1 MSTNKIKISDLDF
14 DQIKTNLKAFLTAQS
29 EYTDYDFE
37 GSGLSVLL
45 DVLAYNTHYNA
56 MYTNLAFNEMF
67 LDSASKR
74 NSIVSI
80 ANNFGYL
87 PVSRRA
93 PIAVIKMVV
102 PKGTSNNITLVLP
115 KYSAF
120 SSTINNIKYNFYTI
134 IEYSGGLV
142 GTNFEINN
150 IQLVEGTPVVE
161 KFTIFESSDSMM
173 MLNNTNIDTSTI
185 KVTVQDVAESFTS
198 TMYSFVDNMVT
209 LTDTSKVYFVKE
221 TEDSKYKVYFG
232 KNNLGYE
239 PGIGS
244 VVTVEYMTTNGST
257 GNGVKLFSYAGTT
270 LASGIGVP
278 IITLTSASV
287 GGKDIES
294 NDEIKYNV
302 SHKFRTQDR
311 AVTADDYVSIIKSD
325 YGAVD
330 AITCWGGETA
340 NPPVYG
346 KVYIAIKPTGAYA
359 LTATQRTYIRDTILK
374 PKAVIGIYPE
384 LVDPEYI
391 IVQLNVKFYY
401 NANMTNKSSTQ
412 LESLVRQSIADYN
425 TSNLLKFGG
434 ALRQSRLSRSIDDT
448 DNSITN
454 SVISMHLRKIVTV
467 VYNTTAQYIVA
478 FNNPI
483 PQAGFGEEY
492 IMSTGFYITLDTDRK
507 TYYMDDDGL
516 GSLRLFYY
524 NDTTQAKVIV
534 NAEFGSVDYTSGLIT
549 VYSAFITGLVGS
561 NLEFIVTQ
569 RNENV
574 LAKYNQIVDI
584 RSDVDNI
591 TVTAI
596 QENTQM

>member
-87 PVSRRA
+87 PVSKTASRA
-93 PIAVIKMVV
+93 TIRMVV
-102 PKGTSNNITLVLP
+102 PKGTSTNSTLTLP

-120 SSTINNIKYNFYTI
+120 SSTINGIKYNFYTI
-134 IEYSGGLV
+134 KEYTSGIV
-142 GTNFEINN
+142 IGTNYDIPN

-173 MLNNTNIDTSTI
+173 MLNNTNIDTSTL

-244 VVTVEYMTTNGST
+244 VVTIEYMTTNGST
-257 GNGVKLFSYAGTT
+257 ANGIKLFSYAGTT

-346 KVYIAIKPTGAYA
+346 KVYIAIKPTNAYV
-359 LTATQRTYIRDTILK
+359 LTATQRNYIRDTILK

-391 IVQLNVKFYY
+391 TAQLDVKFYY
-401 NANMTNKSSTQ
+401 NANMTNKSSAQ

-425 TSNLLKFGG
+425 ATNLFKFGG
-434 ALRQSRLSRSIDDT
+434 TLRQSRLSRSIDDS
-448 DNSITN
+448 DIGITN
-454 SVISMHLRKIVTV
+454 SVISMHLRKSIPV

-492 IMSTGFYITLDTDRK
+492 IMSTGFYITSETDRK
-507 TYYMDDDGL
+507 TYYIDDDGL

-524 NDTTQAKVIV
+524 NELTHAKIIID
-534 NAEFGSVDYTSGLIT
+534 AEFGSVDYISGLIT
-549 VYSAFITGLVGS
+549 IYSAFITGLVGS
-561 NLEFIVTQ
+561 DLEFIVTH

-574 LAKYNQIVDI
+574 LAKYNQIIEINTNYV
-584 RSDVDNI
+584 NI
-591 TVTAI
+591 TAI

>member
-1 MSTNKIKISDLDF
+1 
-14 DQIKTNLKAFLTAQS
+14 
-29 EYTDYDFE
+29 
-37 GSGLSVLL
+37 
-45 DVLAYNTHYNA
+45 
-56 MYTNLAFNEMF
+56 
-67 LDSASKR
+67 
-74 NSIVSI
+74 
-80 ANNFGYL
+80 
-87 PVSRRA
+87 
-93 PIAVIKMVV
+93 
-102 PKGTSNNITLVLP
+102 
-115 KYSAF
+115 
-120 SSTINNIKYNFYTI
+120 
-134 IEYSGGLV
+134 
-142 GTNFEINN
+142 
-150 IQLVEGTPVVE
+150 
-161 KFTIFESSDSMM
+161 
-173 MLNNTNIDTSTI
+173 
-185 KVTVQDVAESFTS
+185 
-198 TMYSFVDNMVT
+198 
-209 LTDTSKVYFVKE
+209 
-221 TEDSKYKVYFG
+221 
-232 KNNLGYE
+232 
-239 PGIGS
+239 
-244 VVTVEYMTTNGST
+244 MTTNGST

-391 IVQLNVKFYY
+391 TAQLDVKFYY
-401 NANMTNKSSTQ
+401 NANMTNKSSAQ

-425 TSNLLKFGG
+425 ATNLFKFGG
-434 ALRQSRLSRSIDDT
+434 TLRQSRLSRSIDDS
-448 DNSITN
+448 DIGITN
-454 SVISMHLRKIVTV
+454 SVISIYLRKSIPV

-492 IMSTGFYITLDTDRK
+492 VMSTGFYITSETDRK
-507 TYYMDDDGL
+507 TYYIDDDGL

-524 NDTTQAKVIV
+524 NELTHAKIIID
-534 NAEFGSVDYTSGLIT
+534 AEFGSVDYISGLIT
-549 VYSAFITGLVGS
+549 IYSAFITGLVGS
-561 NLEFIVTQ
+561 DLEFIVTH

-574 LAKYNQIVDI
+574 LAKYNQIIEINTNYV
-584 RSDVDNI
+584 NI
-591 TVTAI
+591 TAI

>member
-74 NSIVSI
+74 NSVVSI

-87 PVSRRA
+87 PVSRIASRA
-93 PIAVIKMVV
+93 TINMVV
-102 PKGTSNNITLVLP
+102 PKGTSNNTTLVLP

-120 SSTINNIKYNFYTI
+120 SSTINGVKYGFYTI
-134 IEYSGGLV
+134 KEYSGGLV
-142 GTNFEINN
+142 GTNFEIKN
-150 IQLVEGTPVVE
+150 IQLVEGTPVLE
-161 KFTIFESSDSMM
+161 KFTIFQSSDSMM
-173 MLNNTNIDTSTI
+173 MLNNTNIDTSTL

-198 TMYSFVDNMVT
+198 TIYSFVDNMVT

-221 TEDSKYKVYFG
+221 TEDSRYKVYFG

-244 VVTVEYMTTNGST
+244 VVTIEYMTTSGSRANGI
-257 GNGVKLFSYAGTT
+257 KLFSYDGVT
-270 LASGIGVP
+270 LATGIGVP
-278 IITLTSASV
+278 IITLTQASV

-325 YGAVD
+325 NGVGID

-346 KVYIAIKPTGAYA
+346 KVYIAVKPTDAYV
-359 LTATQRTYIRDTILK
+359 LTAAQRMYIKDTVLK

-391 IVQLNVKFYY
+391 IVQLDVKFYF
-401 NANMTNKSSTQ
+401 NANITNKSSTQ
-412 LESLVRQSIADYN
+412 LEALVRQSIADYN
-425 TSNLLKFGG
+425 TNNLLRFGG
-434 ALRQSRLSRSIDDT
+434 ALRQSRLSRTIDDT
-448 DNSITN
+448 DKGITN
-454 SVISMHLRKIVTV
+454 SVISVYLRKSVPV
-467 VYNTTAQYIVA
+467 VYNTTAKYLVT

-492 IMSTGFYITLDTDRK
+492 IISTGFYVTSDADRK

-516 GSLRLFYY
+516 GSIRLFYY
-524 NDTTQAKVIV
+524 NEITHAKVVV
-534 NAEFGSVDYTSGLIT
+534 NADYGSVDYTTGLIT
-549 VYSAFITGLVGS
+549 IYSAFITGLMDS
-561 NLEFIVTQ
+561 ELQFIITH
-569 RNENV
+569 RNENI

-584 RSDVDNI
+584 RPAYVN
-591 TVTAI
+591 VTAI

>member
-14 DQIKTNLKAFLTAQS
+14 DQIKANLKTFLTAQS

-74 NSIVSI
+74 NSVVSI

-93 PIAVIKMVV
+93 SKATIKLVV
-102 PKGTSNNITLVLP
+102 PKGTSTNTVLVLP

-120 SSTINNIKYNFYTI
+120 SSTINGIKYNFYNI
-134 IEYSGGLV
+134 IEASGGIV
-142 GTNFEINN
+142 GTNYEIPN
-150 IQLVEGTPVVE
+150 IQLVEGTPVTE
-161 KFTIFESSDSMM
+161 KFTIFQSSDSMM
-173 MLNNTNIDTSTI
+173 MLNNTNIDTSTL

-198 TMYSFVDNMVT
+198 TMYSFVDNMVG
-209 LTDTSKVYFVKE
+209 LTNTSKVYFVKE

-244 VVTVEYMTTNGST
+244 VVTVEYMITSGSAANGI
-257 GNGVKLFSYAGTT
+257 KLFSYNGAT
-270 LASGIGVP
+270 LASGIGTP
-278 IITLTSASV
+278 IITLPTTSI

-346 KVYIAIKPTGAYA
+346 KVYIAIKPTNAYV

-412 LESLVRQSIADYN
+412 LETLVRESIADYN

-448 DNSITN
+448 DVSITN
-454 SVISMHLRKIVTV
+454 NVVSMHLRKIVPV
-467 VYNTTAQYIVA
+467 VYNTAAQYIVA

-492 IMSTGFYITLDTDRK
+492 VMSTGFYITSDEDRK
-507 TYYMDDDGL
+507 TYYIDDDGL

-524 NDTTQAKVIV
+524 SEITRGKVVID
-534 NAEFGSVDYTSGLIT
+534 AQFGSVDYISGLIT
-549 VYSAFITGLVGS
+549 IYSAFITGLVGS
-561 NLEFIVTQ
+561 DLEFIVTH

-584 RSDVDNI
+584 RPTYVN
-591 TVTAI
+591 VTAI